1 MNKQTPLREIM
12 TTKVQKVQ
20 ELDTLERVA
29 YLFEK
34 YDFHHIPVEDEEA
47 NLVGI
52 VSRAD
57 FNTLSYGLSLFG
69 NPDKEIYN
77 QALYKTTLVRD
88 VMTKIVVNLR
98 PEDPAS
104 FAARI
109 FGENLFHA
117 LPIVESGKLVG
128 IVTTFDLLKMAF
140 R

>member
-1 MNKQTPLREIM
+1 
-12 TTKVQKVQ
+12 
-20 ELDTLERVA
+20 
-29 YLFEK
+29 
-34 YDFHHIPVEDEEA
+34 
-47 NLVGI
+47 
-52 VSRAD
+52 
-57 FNTLSYGLSLFG
+57 
-69 NPDKEIYN
+69 
-77 QALYKTTLVRD
+77 
-88 VMTKIVVNLR
+88 MTKIVNLR